1 MSKVFAV
8 SEIDAQQTIDR
19 FVSENFP
26 ESYAIFSQYGNRSQT
41 KTERFTTVPFMML
54 NGSMQWKVPLKAATM
69 GDFLKTFEI
78 QNHETVTVENVS
90 YTVGDEIDCQELL
103 KVFSG
108 FYRECIRKWEPKGRH
123 LDYRYFKRF
132 ILSKGVYVSDVLH
145 AIWIKDVSR

>member
-78 QNHETVTVENVS
+78 QNHETVTVENIS

-132 ILSKGVYVSDVLH
+132 ILSKGVFRMYCMLFG
-145 AIWIKDVSR
+145 